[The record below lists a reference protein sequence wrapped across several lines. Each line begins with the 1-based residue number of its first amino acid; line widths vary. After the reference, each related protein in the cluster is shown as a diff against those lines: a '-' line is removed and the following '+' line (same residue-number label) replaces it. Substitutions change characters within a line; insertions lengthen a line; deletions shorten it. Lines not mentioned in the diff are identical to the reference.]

1 MGRIAADRPPVDEFA
16 GMSVTAVLTEALDDA
31 TARFLAI
38 QDPKQRRDHLRKRIN
53 LAVGLPADRDWWVS
67 GKTADLIIQD
77 RIELS
82 WLEKQ
87 LAALTR
93 RRYLPADDANHIGK
107 PEPWL
112 QRAVAKL
119 CDRRG
124 LLFHKARRN
133 EGY

>member
-1 MGRIAADRPPVDEFA
+1 V
-16 GMSVTAVLTEALDDA
+16 
-31 TARFLAI
+31 
-38 QDPKQRRDHLRKRIN
+38 RKRIN

-67 GKTADLIIQD
+67 GKTADLVIQD

-112 QRAVAKL
+112 QRVVAKL

-124 LLFHKARRN
+124 LPFHKTKAPK
-133 EGY
+133 EDS